1 VAKSF
6 NTGDDKPSDGPHTD
20 PVWPSNKETPDP
32 VLPPRDNWRE
42 INPTELSS
50 DFIAVLGARTQL
62 AGMPVD
68 QPVPDPAT
76 APLRPADL
84 RRDRALPLVGAV
96 IGLLGGMAFL
106 LLAAADLPELVC
118 AALAVGVMIL
128 TQGAAREDG
137 LVETVNRLARRSANE
152 RSHSPMPSGATA
164 LVLLLIVQVG
174 LIAGIG
180 TASDAGMVLLALIA
194 SQAMAGVA
202 GLLFRHFVPIEGVDT
217 DHDVR
222 PRETTVI
229 QGLVFTGII
238 CFLTLPA
245 LLATFAIAAA
255 CAALIIMGFVVTAAR
270 GTYRPYDVL
279 TIELISEVAFL
290 TAVFMVLEKA

>member
-1 VAKSF
+1 MAKSF
-6 NTGDDKPSDGPHTD
+6 NPTSEKSTNGPQSD
-20 PVWPSNKETPDP
+20 PVWPSTKETPDP

-42 INPTELSS
+42 ISATELSS
-50 DFIAVLGARTQL
+50 DFVAVLGARTQL
-62 AGMPVD
+62 AGMPVE
-68 QPVPDPAT
+68 QPVPDPAR

-174 LIAGIG
+174 LIAGIS

-194 SQAMAGVA
+194 SQAMAGFA

-229 QGLVFTGII
+229 QGLIFTGIV

-245 LLATFAIAAA
+245 LLATLAIAAA
-255 CAALIIMGFVVTAAR
+255 CAALIIMGFVVTSAR

>member
-1 VAKSF
+1 MAKSF
-6 NTGDDKPSDGPHTD
+6 NSAGDKPSDEPQSD
-20 PVWPSNKETPDP
+20 PVWPSNKATPDP

-42 INPTELSS
+42 ISATELSS
-50 DFIAVLGARTQL
+50 DFVAVLGARTQL

-68 QPVPDPAT
+68 QPVPDPAF
-76 APLRPADL
+76 APLRPSDL

-96 IGLLGGMAFL
+96 IGLIGGMAFL
-106 LLAAADLPELVC
+106 LLAAAELPELVC

-137 LVETVNRLARRSANE
+137 LVATVNRLARKSANE

-180 TASDAGMVLLALIA
+180 TASDAGMVLLVLIA

-229 QGLVFTGII
+229 QGLIFTGII

-245 LLATFAIAAA
+245 LLAAFSIAAA

-290 TAVFMVLEKA
+290 TAAFMVLEKA

>member
-1 VAKSF
+1 MAKSF
-6 NTGDDKPSDGPHTD
+6 NTEKEKPSGTPLSD
-20 PVWPSNKETPDP
+20 PVWPSNKVIPDP
-32 VLPPRDNWRE
+32 VLPPRDHWLD

-50 DFIAVLGARTQL
+50 DFIDVLGARTQL

-68 QPVPDPAT
+68 QPVPDPAS
-76 APLRPADL
+76 APLQPADL

-96 IGLLGGMAFL
+96 IGLIGGMAFL

-118 AALAVGVMIL
+118 AALAVGIMIL

-174 LIAGIG
+174 LIAGVG
-180 TASDAGMVLLALIA
+180 AASDPGMVLLALIA
-194 SQAMAGVA
+194 SQAMAGIA

-222 PRETTVI
+222 PREATVI
-229 QGLVFTGII
+229 QGLIFTGMI

-245 LLATFAIAAA
+245 LLATLAIAAA
-255 CAALIIMGFVVTAAR
+255 CAALIVMGFVVTSAR

-279 TIELISEVAFL
+279 TIELVSEVAFL